1 MTAAPGDPF
10 DRRLSACGA
19 VVLIV
24 YTVPASAADR
34 GYEGWLAAED
44 NPFFN
49 RIPGIVHYANW
60 KIDGVR
66 TGAPPDWTH
75 FDFQGLGGR
84 PDLERVWFSPDLDRF
99 RKGWIAK
106 WGYGRPDVPPV
117 FGHAYVMTPVRTAE
131 GSPPS
136 PSVVSFGTGTPPT
149 DTPTLWRVDEVV
161 RKHFSIGPAPEG
173 RSWVEPTSVHNPLG
187 FDWVAVG
194 PAPAAGATLTIDASL
209 IAAPTDPADH
219 CLAFLRV
226 MEDRDLDRARTF
238 VAPGFQMVFPGGRR
252 LDDLSDLLRWA
263 GTRYRWVKKRFDKI
277 DRGPGVVFVSGTL
290 YGEWPD
296 GTPFEG
302 IRFIDRFA
310 IAPDGRIATQDV
322 WNDLGEA
329 ILARGA

>member
-1 MTAAPGDPF
+1 MTAAPEAPF

-24 YTVPASAADR
+24 YTVPTSAADR

-66 TGAPPDWTH
+66 TGTPPEWTH

-84 PDLERVWFSPDLDRF
+84 QDLERVWFSSDLDRF

-131 GSPPS
+131 GSPSS
-136 PSVVSFGTGTPPT
+136 PSVVSFGTGTPPS
-149 DTPTLWRVDEVV
+149 DAPTLWRVAEVV

-194 PAPAAGATLTIDASL
+194 AAPAAGATLTVDASL
-209 IAAPTDPADH
+209 IAAPIDPADH

-226 MEDRDLDRARTF
+226 MEERDLERARTF
-238 VAPGFQMVFPGGRR
+238 VASGFRMVFPGGRR

-263 GTRYRWVKKRFDKI
+263 GTRYRWVKKRFERI
-277 DRGPGVVFVSGTL
+277 DRGPGMVFVSGTL

-310 IAPDGRIATQDV
+310 MAPDGRIATQDV